1 MSPRAL
7 PKFPS
12 LSRQDGTL
20 VATFEDKV
28 ERLQETH
35 FPVPLRADLEDIA
48 EVEYLS
54 PMLGEGD
61 LTEAEVYSSIKRPS
75 QDKASGINR
84 ILNRFLRA
92 VYSELEEEIHYLF

>member
-20 VATFEDKV
+20 AATFEEKV
-28 ERLQETH
+28 ERLQETY
-35 FPVPLRADLEDIA
+35 FLVPLGADLEDIT

-54 PMLGEGD
+54 LILGEGD
-61 LTEAEVYSSIKRPS
+61 LTEAEVYSFIKRPS
-75 QDKASGINR
+75 
-84 ILNRFLRA
+84 
-92 VYSELEEEIHYLF
+92 

>member
-20 VATFEDKV
+20 AATFEEKV
-28 ERLQETH
+28 ERLQETY
-35 FPVPLRADLEDIA
+35 FPAPLGADLEDIA

-54 PMLGEGD
+54 PMLGGD
-61 LTEAEVYSSIKRPS
+61 LIEAEVYNFIRRPS
-75 QDKASGINR
+75 
-84 ILNRFLRA
+84 
-92 VYSELEEEIHYLF
+92 